1 MLMTERQ
8 RKNRVSRL
16 KKETTD
22 IAAGLGIVIF
32 SIVVFINPDRY
43 RLLFPVIFLTAAGLS
58 MSNGMDR
65 TKEEGSGKAKKW
77 RTGLLFLGLS
87 AVLLLMALFSAASM
101 FWG

>member
-8 RKNRVSRL
+8 RKNRASRL

-58 MSNGMDR
+58 MSTAWTGRRRKAAGRQKNGGQDCC
-65 TKEEGSGKAKKW
+65 
-77 RTGLLFLGLS
+77 F
-87 AVLLLMALFSAASM
+87 
-101 FWG
+101 